1 MSEIPATKK
10 RTPSLYLQVVV
21 AVVCGIALGLWK
33 PEWATA
39 CRGLGELFVRL
50 IKLLV
55 TPVVFTTVALGVAG
69 TGEKSTTSGKAPS
82 AGRTFFR
89 AIVYFEALTT
99 LALLVGLAVVHL
111 VKPGAGIHAD
121 LERRWLHVAA

>member
-55 TPVVFTTVALGVAG
+55 TPVVYVWFDALGRKKTVA
-69 TGEKSTTSGKAPS
+69 APPPVNEEPP
-82 AGRTFFR
+82 T
-89 AIVYFEALTT
+89 ALP
-99 LALLVGLAVVHL
+99 A
-111 VKPGAGIHAD
+111 
-121 LERRWLHVAA
+121 